1 MTPRGAIGPVAD
13 LKVKPS
19 YQKMIESGRINFFYE
34 IWSRLK
40 KNYLAL
46 FGLAIIIFLILIAVF
61 APLIAP
67 HDPLKPNFSA
77 SLEKPS
83 LKHFFG
89 TDVLGRDIFSR
100 IIFGSRI
107 SLIVGIIAVGI
118 MVILGMFLG
127 GIAGYFE
134 GFIDT
139 VIMRMADVFFA
150 FPYVLGSI
158 VIMTVLGPGIQNI
171 FIAIGI
177 LGWSY
182 IARIFRATILS
193 VKRNEYIEAAKA
205 LGAGNFRIMTR
216 HILPNSVAPV
226 IVYSTM
232 SIGGAVIAEAA
243 LSFLG
248 LGVQPPTPAWGYM
261 LSESIGYIFT
271 APWLIY
277 FPGIAIIITVLGF
290 ILLGDGLRDAL
301 DSRKDYG
308 LNI

>member
-19 YQKMIESGRINFFYE
+19 YQRMIESGRINFFYE

-46 FGLAIIIFLILIAVF
+46 LGLAIIIFLILTAVF

-67 HDPLKPNFSA
+67 YDPLKPNFSV

-83 LKHFFG
+83 FKHFFG
-89 TDVLGRDIFSR
+89 TDILGRDIFSR
-100 IIFGSRI
+100 IVFGSRI
-107 SLIVGIIAVGI
+107 SLIVGIVAVGI
-118 MVILGMFLG
+118 MVILGIFLG

-139 VIMRMADVFFA
+139 IIMRMADVFFA

-158 VIMTVLGPGIQNI
+158 AIMTVLGPGIQNI

-205 LGAGNFRIMTR
+205 LGAGDFRIMTK
-216 HILPNSVAPV
+216 HILPNSIAPV
-226 IVYSTM
+226 VVYSTM
-232 SIGGAVIAEAA
+232 SVGGAVIAEAA

-261 LSESIGYIFT
+261 LSESLGYIFT

-301 DSRKDYG
+301 DSRKNYG